1 MKLGI
6 SKKDNLHQSY
16 IIIGFIG
23 GFLVVYFLLLYYFYV
38 EPAGKSISIFL
49 IIGFSIIII
58 VIFYFFLDLNKN
70 GENNVKFAIKILSEN
85 SIKLI
90 LMVLMSI
97 VIFIPP
103 ISVSMII
110 IDWNGVGYLNYFR
123 AIVFLIGGAF
133 LPGACLFNIIFPKST
148 LHERIKI
155 DPLILKI
162 TLYPLISL
170 ILLATATSI
179 IDVLGT
185 NKKSFSIILFF
196 IILILFISDLLIQ
209 KLRKKTIFKPIST
222 EIKISKY
229 SILILIIA
237 LAIIIIA
244 YGNHLN
250 TEYSIFIDHY
260 SAVSYVQFIGNS
272 DRTKYSKFYIYDIYW
287 AYVSFGISS
296 LCGIPP
302 INSDAILFPFLYLF
316 VTSIYVLIK
325 AILRD
330 LKDRYAF
337 LSSIFAVP
345 FLGLFFI
352 FPINIRISWWI
363 FCGILSFS
371 YKSYAIFLFIISFA
385 LFIIGSNNFQMKKK
399 RLALKI
405 ENYTVIILSSLL
417 LIHSYMIY
425 LIPALMGFILIF
437 LYCFFSNNR
446 KESFFYL
453 LIFYSS
459 FIALYIFFDILFDF
473 FFSWYNVNMFSFFMG
488 IEKLE
493 LNSTVLILNAI
504 RFYIFL
510 IFTCIFFY
518 FLYFFVSRIS
528 TKKVIKRDILIFAI
542 GILIFNIFIIGY
554 YFFFLYYFS
563 WSPIKFLLYFMTIE
577 KSYPKNQL
585 FYYNILL
592 FIVISIIFLIF
603 FMGIFLFYRT
613 KYFRNI
619 GEKTIGGNN
628 SKLMKKIF
636 LLVIIIYSIL
646 FILYIL
652 NFYIFKEKNFFYFYL
667 GIILIYIGISGIL
680 GTFLCYFCYKENKR
694 LFFLLDFWIIFIFI
708 IASILIF
715 RNWYLYPNLSPDKIP
730 SNLYERMIHWFT
742 RSWYYSIIPFSI
754 LAAIGLIKLSE
765 YFKSKNSRKI
775 TNINFNLFSKLSL
788 VSILIIF
795 LLSSTILDSVGHN
808 EREWY
813 TEDDE
818 AHIIG
823 WISENISP
831 NENIITDNYNLY
843 NLMQHFSYYT
853 TVYFQAE
860 ATSLFENIELPLISY
875 DFDSDCVFYFV
886 EYFKGYNNILG
897 LSDYNN
903 KGSIFFKSQF
913 NVLRE
918 KGSIEFMLSVSDKSK
933 KFTIDINLEELGL
946 TAIRLMINSNG
957 LYGYN
962 SSIIQKIIEVENYE
976 WYRIKIDFECTNGGY
991 NPRGDGPL
999 GQWKWR
1005 VYIDGDKYGDYGF
1018 KNNLSSV
1025 KYLSFYSDINNWG
1038 YNIYLNDITYSW
1050 QAYIKDIIY
1059 YTHLNL
1065 MIRLKERP
1073 FVYFINEYDK
1083 VYYDRWGRKM
1093 NSNYGLFCL
1102 DIHEYLVSNLYNDNK
1117 VYDYKD
1123 YSIFRLR
1130 QD

>member
-1 MKLGI
+1 MKLEI
-6 SKKDNLHQSY
+6 SKKDNLHQIY

-23 GFLVVYFLLLYYFYV
+23 GFLILYFLFLYYFYV
-38 EPAGKSISIFL
+38 NPSGNSISIFL

-70 GENNVKFAIKILSEN
+70 GENNVLFAFKFLSED

-103 ISVSMII
+103 VSVSKII
-110 IDWNGVGYLNYFR
+110 TDWNEVGYLNYFR
-123 AIVFLIGGAF
+123 AIVFLIGGAY
-133 LPGACLFNIIFPKST
+133 LPGACLFKIIFPKST

-155 DPLILKI
+155 DPLILKL

-170 ILLATATSI
+170 IFLATATSI

-185 NKKSFSIILFF
+185 NKGSFSIILFF

-209 KLRKKTIFKPIST
+209 KFRNKTIFKSIST

-229 SILILIIA
+229 SILILIVA

-260 SAVSYVQFIGNS
+260 TAVSYVQFIGNS
-272 DRTKYSKFYIYDIYW
+272 NRTKYSKFYIYNIYW
-287 AYVSFGISS
+287 AYTSFGISS

-302 INSDAILFPFLYLF
+302 INTDAILFPFLYLF
-316 VTSIYVLIK
+316 VTSIFLLIK

-330 LKDRYAF
+330 LKDSFAF
-337 LSSIFAVP
+337 LSSMFAVP
-345 FLGLFFI
+345 FLGIFFI
-352 FPINIRISWWI
+352 FPIGSEILWWT
-363 FCGILSFS
+363 FCGILFFS

-385 LFIIGSNNFQMKKK
+385 LFIIVSNNFQMKNK
-399 RLALKI
+399 RFALKI
-405 ENYTVIILSSLL
+405 ENYTIIILSSLL

-425 LIPALMGFILIF
+425 LIPALMGFILMF
-437 LYCFFSNNR
+437 FYCLFSNNR
-446 KESFFYL
+446 KESFFYF
-453 LIFYSS
+453 LIFFSS
-459 FIALYIFFDILFDF
+459 FIAFYIFFDILFDF
-473 FFSWYNVNMFSFFMG
+473 FFSWYNVNMFTFFTG

-493 LNSTVLILNAI
+493 LNSTVLISNAI

-510 IFTCIFFY
+510 IFICIFFY
-518 FLYFFVSRIS
+518 FLYFFISRIS
-528 TKKVIKRDILIFAI
+528 TKKVIKKDILIFAI

-563 WSPIKFLLYFMTIE
+563 WTPVKFLLYFMTTG
-577 KSYPKNQL
+577 KSYPKIQL

-592 FIVISIIFLIF
+592 FISISIIFLIF
-603 FMGIFLFYRT
+603 SMCIFLYYRT
-613 KYFRNI
+613 KYFRSI
-619 GEKTIGGNN
+619 SEKIFGKNN
-628 SKLMKKIF
+628 SKLMKTIF
-636 LLVIIIYSIL
+636 ILVIIIYSIL
-646 FILYIL
+646 FLLYIL
-652 NFYIFKEKNFFYFYL
+652 NFYIFKELSFFYLYL
-667 GIILIYIGISGIL
+667 GTILINIGIIGIL
-680 GTFLCYFCYKENKR
+680 GTFLSYFCYKENKR
-694 LFFLLDFWIIFIFI
+694 LFFMLFFWIIFTFI

-715 RNWYLYPNLSPDKIP
+715 RNWYLYSNVSPNRIP
-730 SNLYERMIHWFT
+730 LILYERMIHWFT
-742 RSWYYSIIPFSI
+742 RLWYYSIIPLSI
-754 LAAIGLIKLSE
+754 LAALGLIKLIE

-775 TNINFNLFSKLSL
+775 TNMNFNLLFKLSL

-795 LLSSTILDSVGHN
+795 LLSGTILDSVANN

-831 NENIITDNYNLY
+831 DEYIITDNYDLY

-860 ATSLFENIELPLISY
+860 ATSLFENNEFPLISY

-913 NVLRE
+913 HVLRDN
-918 KGSIEFMLSVSDKSK
+918 GSVQFMLSVSDKSK
-933 KFTIDINLEELGL
+933 KFTIDLNVGELEG

-962 SSIIQKIIEVENYE
+962 ESTNQKIIEVENYE
-976 WYRIKIDFECTNGGY
+976 WYRFKIDFECTNGGY
-991 NPRGDGPL
+991 KSLNKFKWKVNINGD
-999 GQWKWR
+999 
-1005 VYIDGDKYGDYGF
+1005 DYGVYSF

-1025 KYLSFYSDINNWG
+1025 KYLSFYSDIENWG

-1050 QAYIKDIIY
+1050 QIYLKDIIY

-1065 MIRLKERP
+1065 MNLLKIRRFK
-1073 FVYFINEYDK
+1073 YFINEYDK

-1093 NSNYGLFCL
+1093 NSEYGLFCL
-1102 DIHEYLVSNLYNDNK
+1102 EMDNYLVSNLYDDNK
-1117 VYDYKD
+1117 VYDYGD
-1123 YSIFRLR
+1123 YSIFKLR
-1130 QD
+1130 